1 MFDVGGGE
9 LVLIILVILLMFG
22 PKRIPELSRQ
32 VGKGLR
38 HFRKA
43 QEDLTQQIRDISA
56 EAAEPVQTIQ
66 QDMKNIK
73 NQFDIGLDPSS
84 VPRQSTK
91 LESDPQS
98 PAPDAE
104 VSDPEE

>member
-9 LVLIILVILLMFG
+9 LILIILVILLMFG

-56 EAAEPVQTIQ
+56 EAAEPIQTIQ
-66 QDMKNIK
+66 KDMKDLK
-73 NQFDIGLDPSS
+73 GQFDSS
-84 VPRQSTK
+84 LSQSTVPRQPKT
-91 LESDPQS
+91 SDTDS
-98 PAPDAE
+98 PTPTE
-104 VSDPEE
+104 DPEENKPEE